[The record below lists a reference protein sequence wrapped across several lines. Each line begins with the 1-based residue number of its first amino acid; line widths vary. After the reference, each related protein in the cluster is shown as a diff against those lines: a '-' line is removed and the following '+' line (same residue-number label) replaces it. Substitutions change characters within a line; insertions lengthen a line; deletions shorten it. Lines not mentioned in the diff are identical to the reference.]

1 MKQHTTKLA
10 KKIPFERVAYAREK
24 QKVREFFP
32 MGAHTAHTG
41 LDVQKCTLSMLLF
54 PESWVG
60 GEEGEGLGPAPMGL
74 LMHFC
79 KSLRED

>member
-1 MKQHTTKLA
+1 
-10 KKIPFERVAYAREK
+10 
-24 QKVREFFP
+24 
-32 MGAHTAHTG
+32 MGTHTAHTG

-60 GEEGEGLGPAPMGL
+60 SEKGEGSGLAPMGL

-79 KSLRED
+79 ESLYAD